1 MYSRAR
7 FARCRSCCLRT
18 ITTTPSAVVCRMDTV
33 ATKVG
38 GMGNTLKE
46 TNIPSQQN
54 YICTRLVSS
63 LQCNL
68 YKLIGIPLSQQYT
81 THSYVV
87 YITYSPR
94 CSTNG
99 SEVSSSI
106 SPSLSL
112 YFCDMIRSLFEI
124 TNVTTTHSCDC
135 MSSN

>member
-1 MYSRAR
+1 MLKSTKRNVIAHA
-7 FARCRSCCLRT
+7 FSRCRSCCLRT

-46 TNIPSQQN
+46 TNIPSEQN

-87 YITYSPR
+87 YITYTPR

-99 SEVSSSI
+99 GEVSSSSSI

-112 YFCDMIRSLFEI
+112 SLFI
-124 TNVTTTHSCDC
+124 SVI
-135 MSSN
+135 